1 MDTLFTDVIDWEV
14 IETYWQDLMQVSLSL
29 YMGRLSSPMLLRK
42 LGNWSRRNRLY
53 QAAQEVGRVQR
64 TIDLLRWIA
73 DAALRSGVTAGT
85 NKAAG
90 SHALAKW
97 VQFGNGGM
105 ITDNDPD
112 GHQSR
117 ASD

>member
-1 MDTLFTDVIDWEV
+1 MKVVLP
-14 IETYWQDLMQVSLSL
+14 SNR
-29 YMGRLSSPMLLRK
+29 GGLSSAFFLRK

-85 NKAAG
+85 NKAEG
-90 SHALAKW
+90 SHALAKML
-97 VQFGNGGM
+97 QFGNEGM
-105 ITDNDPD
+105 ITEHDPD
-112 GHQSR
+112 EHQKR
-117 ASD
+117 ARELSVL